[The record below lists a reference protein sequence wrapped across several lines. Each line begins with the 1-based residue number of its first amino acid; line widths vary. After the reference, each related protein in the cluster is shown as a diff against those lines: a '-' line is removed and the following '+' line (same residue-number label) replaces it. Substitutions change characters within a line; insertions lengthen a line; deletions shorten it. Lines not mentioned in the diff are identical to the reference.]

1 VLLTDRYAHR
11 IAGTYSCYDRVIIQG
26 TLPWFCYAEGMASF
40 LKANSIRI
48 FDYPRFA
55 EPLRNKLR
63 ENAEKI
69 AKENDLEI
77 EFIRRNNFRK
87 EKRIHEILKKSGDHS
102 GLVHIFSAMEPCP
115 SYTHTV

>member
-1 VLLTDRYAHR
+1 MLLTDRYAHQ

-26 TLPWFCYAEGMASF
+26 TLPWFCYAEGMTSF

-55 EPLRNKLR
+55 EPLRNELR

-77 EFIRRNNFRK
+77 EFIRRKNFRK
-87 EKRIHEILKKSGDHS
+87 EKRIRDILQKKRRS
-102 GLVHIFSAMEPCP
+102 
-115 SYTHTV
+115 